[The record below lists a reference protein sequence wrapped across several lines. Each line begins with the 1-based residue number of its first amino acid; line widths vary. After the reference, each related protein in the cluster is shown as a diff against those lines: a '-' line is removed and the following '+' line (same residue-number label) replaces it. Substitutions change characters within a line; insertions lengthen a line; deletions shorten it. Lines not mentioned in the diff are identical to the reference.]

1 MMNMGNS
8 PTLAPQYMA
17 MIPPE
22 KLSEIQKK
30 YFDDLGKLGKD
41 PDVIEIKDRRFQG
54 KALLHGFCQA
64 LP

>member
-1 MMNMGNS
+1 MMNVGNS

-41 PDVIEIKDRRFQG
+41 PDAIEIKDRRFQG
-54 KALLHGFCQA
+54 KAL
-64 LP
+64 P